1 MSKSDHEFLGSNPNP
16 ESFAQCP
23 EIFLS
28 HLPPEQY
35 RATQQIYQTA
45 YEKAIEKQRAPKP
58 FKPPFQ
64 FEFKDGI

>member
-1 MSKSDHEFLGSNPNP
+1 MSKSDNEASGSTPKLEP
-16 ESFAQCP
+16 FAQCP

-28 HLPPEQY
+28 HLTPEQY

-45 YEKAIEKQRAPKP
+45 YEKAMEKQRTPKP

-64 FEFKDGI
+64 FEFQDGI